1 MAANDKEKW
10 GVAHIFA
17 SFNNTIIT
25 VTDLSGAETVTK
37 SSGGMVVK
45 QDRNESSPYAAMQM
59 AGNVAQAAREKGIV
73 GVHVKV
79 RAPGQ
84 GKQRSPGPGAQAAI
98 RALARAGMRIG
109 RIEDVTPVPHDS
121 CRAKGGT
128 TWQESVMQIEFAS
141 LDDSLARFTLSGASP
156 AFANAFRRAMIGEV
170 PTLAIEDVRIYNNTS
185 ALFDEMLAHRL
196 GLIPI
201 KTDLSSYSTQAK
213 CTCGGAGCP
222 GCTVTYTLSA
232 EGPRMVSSNDL
243 IPAGPQSGTGVRQ
256 CAHRQTH
263 ERADT
268 CPRSKSSPQYRQGT
282 RKMAADP
289 GLRVQKSS
297 RSLDQRSL

>member
-1 MAANDKEKW
+1 MP
-10 GVAHIFA
+10 
-17 SFNNTIIT
+17 
-25 VTDLSGAETVTK
+25 
-37 SSGGMVVK
+37 
-45 QDRNESSPYAAMQM
+45 R
-59 AGNVAQAAREKGIV
+59 
-73 GVHVKV
+73 
-79 RAPGQ
+79 
-84 GKQRSPGPGAQAAI
+84 QRRQ
-98 RALARAGMRIG
+98 
-109 RIEDVTPVPHDS
+109 
-121 CRAKGGT
+121 

-243 IPAGPQSGTGVRQ
+243 IPQDPKAVPVYDNVPIVKLIKGQTLVLEAKAILNTGREHAKWQPTLV
-256 CAHRQTH
+256 CGYKNYPVVSISEACDACGMCV
-263 ERADT
+263 EE
-268 CPRSKSSPQYRQGT
+268 CPRQVLAVRGKKVEVVNGKLPDCSMCKLCEKACLTSGIGDEPAIRVT
-282 RKMAADP
+282 AEADRFIFVVE
-289 GLRVQKSS
+289 GDG
-297 RSLDQRSL
+297 SLPVKEIMNRALLYIKEQSDELEHQLGEISGDEKK